1 MRIRGIPP
9 IMSLTRLAEAQR
21 RQLFTFTIYVFCQA
35 AKPLIYTEESD
46 GGCIEE
52 KPNPWCIQKETIG
65 GPIRGERNPTR
76 IQGGRSD
83 TYTGDND
90 PSSIQEEVPHLYRKR
105 SDIYTEGNDGGPIQ
119 KNVTRHV
126 YRRKQDPTCMQNEPS
141 WALNEVTIDWSSEI
155 TTEACRQSWVLV
167 RAINPRCC
175 LQAVDIDGFLLRFG
189 VLFFCAV
196 NVLSE
201 VCWQHLT
208 GRIQHY
214 QTCFSFNEWGVR
226 GVLLFFLSKPS

>member
-1 MRIRGIPP
+1 MHTWGNSTCHAYNAPCR
-9 IMSLTRLAEAQR
+9 S
-21 RQLFTFTIYVFCQA
+21 
-35 AKPLIYTEESD
+35 TEVSV
-46 GGCIEE
+46 IQIQSRY
-52 KPNPWCIQKETIG
+52 KLPNNQ
-65 GPIRGERNPTR
+65 NPHSYR
-76 IQGGRSD
+76 K
-83 TYTGDND
+83 ND
-90 PSSIQEEVPHLYRKR
+90 PTSIQEKR
-105 SDIYTEGNDGGPIQ
+105 SDMYTERSIPPLLREKQIP
-119 KNVTRHV
+119 HV
-126 YRRKQDPTCMQNEPS
+126 YRRKLDPTCIQEGFDPTSIQKQPS

-175 LQAVDIDGFLLRFG
+175 LQTVDIDGFLLKFG
-189 VLFFCAV
+189 VFFFFAV

>member
-1 MRIRGIPP
+1 MRVRGNSTYRAFNAPC
-9 IMSLTRLAEAQR
+9 RGAEASVIHIHYLYSQG
-21 RQLFTFTIYVFCQA
+21 
-35 AKPLIYTEESD
+35 AKPLIYTELFM
-46 GGCIEE
+46 GGCIQKNISDMYTGRTITPLYREDD
-52 KPNPWCIQKETIG
+52 PTSIQK
-65 GPIRGERNPTR
+65 
-76 IQGGRSD
+76 
-83 TYTGDND
+83 
-90 PSSIQEEVPHLYRKR
+90 
-105 SDIYTEGNDGGPIQ
+105 
-119 KNVTRHV
+119 
-126 YRRKQDPTCMQNEPS
+126 EPS

-175 LQAVDIDGFLLRFG
+175 FQAVDIDGFLLKFG
-189 VLFFCAV
+189 VFFFCAV